1 MKKSI
6 LFLEGKDDCIVIS
19 NLCEHRKVKENFKS
33 IDCGSKEEAVMQFA
47 VAINEQATTYK
58 TVGIV
63 IDADTDNSATW
74 QQIKTKIELTGKYDQ
89 IPKDLPENGLIL
101 EANQN
106 IYPRLGVWIMPN
118 NKTDGMLEDF
128 VVLLA
133 DNEDI
138 LMKETEL
145 VLHSLEDRK
154 INKYKLVH
162 RAKAKIHTY
171 LAWQDKPGRPMGQAI
186 AAHILNPNAKDADL
200 FMKWIEELFGVNE
213 NTQSQ

>member
-19 NLCEHRKVKENFKS
+19 NLCEHRKVKENFKL

-171 LAWQDKPGRPMGQAI
+171 LAWQDKPGTPMGQAI
-186 AAHILNPNAKDADL
+186 TAHILNPDSKGADL

-213 NTQSQ
+213 NTQN